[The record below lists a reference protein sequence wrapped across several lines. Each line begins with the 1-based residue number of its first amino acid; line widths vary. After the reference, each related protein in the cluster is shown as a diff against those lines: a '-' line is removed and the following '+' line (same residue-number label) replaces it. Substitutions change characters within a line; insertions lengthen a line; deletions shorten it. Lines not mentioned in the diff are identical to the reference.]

1 MRQLIFLWE
10 RKMNPTHYWKRLS
23 GAGAAALLI
32 TGSLA
37 LVMQALV
44 LRGDMELGVIDVT
57 CPSISG
63 WRTKGLKSLKQPA
76 NYRRKWKFFQYP
88 K

>member
-1 MRQLIFLWE
+1 MVQ
-10 RKMNPTHYWKRLS
+10 THYWKRLS

-44 LRGDMELGVIDVT
+44 LRGDMELGAIDD
-57 CPSISG
+57 
-63 WRTKGLKSLKQPA
+63 
-76 NYRRKWKFFQYP
+76 
-88 K
+88 